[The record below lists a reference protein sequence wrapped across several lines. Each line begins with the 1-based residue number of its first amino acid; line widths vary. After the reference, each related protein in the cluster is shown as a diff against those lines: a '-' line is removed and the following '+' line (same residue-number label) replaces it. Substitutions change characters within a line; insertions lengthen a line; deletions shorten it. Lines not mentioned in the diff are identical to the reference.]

1 MGTQTVTKRDGS
13 RTTYEGEWHEDKQ
26 HGKGTSTRTLQD
38 GSVQFVYVGEWQD
51 GKRDGEGELTW
62 PGEHDAKFTGTWQ
75 EGNVQDGKGLLFGA
89 PKEEDGS
96 VWQRWEGTVRAG
108 RADSGTGSVENKDGR
123 WTYVGELHEG
133 KRHGTGT
140 ETLTVQ
146 DGGIVYHGKW
156 QDNARHGE
164 GTETVT
170 DKHGSHVFTGKWD
183 QGAMQEGS
191 GHVRLLLS
199 DPRSP
204 RHDAVIY
211 DGSKPRL
218 TFDGSIGEASP
229 VSGDG
234 CFFLSNEDLC
244 DGVWEVCAHAIVL
257 TQWPLRHPPS
267 MHHRMVC

>member
-1 MGTQTVTKRDGS
+1 PSRRETAARPRTRASGTRANQGKQHGTGTETVTNKDGEWKYEGKWHEGKQHGGTATSTRTIQDGSLITYEGAWQEGKAQGMGTQTVTKRDGS

-51 GKRDGEGELTW
+51 GMRNGKGELTW

-140 ETLTVQ
+140 ET
-146 DGGIVYHGKW
+146 
-156 QDNARHGE
+156 
-164 GTETVT
+164 VT
-170 DKHGSHVFTGKWD
+170 HKD
-183 QGAMQEGS
+183 
-191 GHVRLLLS
+191 
-199 DPRSP
+199 
-204 RHDAVIY
+204 
-211 DGSKPRL
+211 
-218 TFDGSIGEASP
+218 
-229 VSGDG
+229 
-234 CFFLSNEDLC
+234 
-244 DGVWEVCAHAIVL
+244 
-257 TQWPLRHPPS
+257 
-267 MHHRMVC
+267 